1 MAYNARE
8 MVRPLDQQTTLA
20 GDSITAVRRTR
31 LFEGVVAQM
40 RALIRDGRLSPGQ
53 KLPSERE
60 LAERFQVSRASLR
73 EAIRALEM
81 EGLVVIRP
89 GAGTFVSEEGFDAAM
104 DVLANRLLAEREELA
119 DVMELRLVLEPQITA
134 LAAQRA
140 TPADFDRLEAILQDQ
155 AEQIQRGETGVVAD
169 TAFHSAVAAAS
180 HNRALERLSITL
192 VEILA
197 PVRDESL
204 QTTERSYW
212 SMESH
217 RIVLEAIRAGD
228 ADVARQA
235 MIDHIQGLIR
245 EISSTDE

>member
-1 MAYNARE
+1 
-8 MVRPLDQQTTLA
+8 MVRPLGQQTTLTE
-20 GDSITAVRRTR
+20 DSITAVRRTR

-40 RALIRDGRLSPGQ
+40 RVLIRDGLLSPGQ

-60 LAERFQVSRASLR
+60 LANRFQVSRASLR
-73 EAIRALEM
+73 EAIRALES
-81 EGLVVIRP
+81 EGLVVIRA
-89 GAGTFVSEEGFDAAM
+89 GAGTFVSEDGFDAAM

-119 DVMELRLVLEPQITA
+119 DVMELRLLLEPQITG

-140 TPADFDRLEAILQDQ
+140 TTEDVDRLEAILRQQ
-155 AEQIQRGETGVVAD
+155 AEQVQRGEIGVVAD

-180 HNRALERLSITL
+180 HNLALERLNGTL

-204 QTTERSYW
+204 QTPGRSYR

-217 RIVLEAIRAGD
+217 RTILEALRAGD
-228 ADVARQA
+228 AEAARQA
-235 MIDHIQGLIR
+235 MIDHIQSLIQELSR
-245 EISSTDE
+245 AAG

>member
-1 MAYNARE
+1 
-8 MVRPLDQQTTLA
+8 MVRPLGQQTTLTE
-20 GDSITAVRRTR
+20 DSITAVRRTR

-40 RALIRDGRLSPGQ
+40 RVLIRDGLLSPGQ

-60 LAERFQVSRASLR
+60 LANRFQVSRASLR
-73 EAIRALEM
+73 EAIRALES
-81 EGLVVIRP
+81 EGLVVIRA
-89 GAGTFVSEEGFDAAM
+89 GAGTFVSEDGFDAAR

-119 DVMELRLVLEPQITA
+119 DVMELRLLLEPQITG

-140 TPADFDRLEAILQDQ
+140 TTEDVDRLEAILRQQ
-155 AEQIQRGETGVVAD
+155 AEQVQRGEIGVVAD

-180 HNRALERLSITL
+180 HNLALERLNGTL

-204 QTTERSYW
+204 QTPGRSYR

-217 RIVLEAIRAGD
+217 RTILEALRAGD
-228 ADVARQA
+228 AEAARQA
-235 MIDHIQGLIR
+235 MIDHIQSLIQELSR
-245 EISSTDE
+245 AAG

>member
-155 AEQIQRGETGVVAD
+155 AEQIQRSETGVVAD